1 MGSLMKKE
9 LNKTKSVFEK
19 KSKMSLAKSTTALT
33 CLVGLLIIF
42 SESANAT
49 STTTRTGTM
58 DVATSIAR
66 SCTISAGTMTF
77 AAYTGL
83 EITAESALTIN
94 CTNGVAYSISLS
106 ENANPTPDYYLYLDG
121 TPSATESNQ
130 LKVRFTHT
138 GGTMTGAT
146 TAITGTG
153 IGDNDTS
160 KAITGTLAERQTGKT
175 AGSFT
180 RQMTLNIVY

>member
-1 MGSLMKKE
+1 MKKE

-33 CLVGLLIIF
+33 CLVGSLIIF
-42 SESANAT
+42 SELANAT
-49 STTTRTGTM
+49 STTGTGTM

-66 SCTISAGTMTF
+66 SCTITAGTMTF
-77 AAYTGL
+77 AAYTGS
-83 EITAESALTIN
+83 EITAESALIIN

-106 ENANPTPDYYLYLDG
+106 ENANSTPDYYLYLDG
-121 TPSATESNQ
+121 TPSNTPSNQ

-138 GGTMTGAT
+138 DGTMTGAT

-153 IGDNDTS
+153 IGANDTA
-160 KAITGTLAERQTGKT
+160 KAITGTLAESQSGKT